1 MNIFTYSPTAYKV
14 ADSYQN
20 YNTGGTKAVLC
31 ENDIVQFKNDTDNA
45 FRGVQVVLLD
55 YYNEMVKLSVALDSL
70 KLENQAAFKALAWI
84 EQHYPEAMHAL
95 DCTMKVH
102 AVLDKANNL
111 GDEVMES
118 P

>member
-1 MNIFTYSPTAYKV
+1 MNTFTYSPTAYRV
-14 ADSYQN
+14 AETYQN
-20 YNTGGTKAVLC
+20 YSNGGIKQVLN
-31 ENDIVQFKNDTDNA
+31 ENDIVQFKSDTDNA
-45 FRGVQVVLLD
+45 FRQVQNVLQD
-55 YYNEMVKLSVALDSL
+55 HYNALTQLRFTIDSL
-70 KLENQAAFKALAWI
+70 RQQNQAAFKSLAWI

>member
-1 MNIFTYSPTAYKV
+1 MNMFSYNPIAYKV

-20 YNTGGTKAVLC
+20 YNTGGTKAVLS

-45 FRGVQVVLLD
+45 FRSVQNVLQD
-55 YYNEMVKLSVALDSL
+55 HYNALTQFRLTIDSL
-70 KLENQAAFKALAWI
+70 RLENQAAFKSLAWI

-111 GDEVMES
+111 GDDVMES

>member
-1 MNIFTYSPTAYKV
+1 MNTFSYNPIAYKV

-20 YNTGGTKAVLC
+20 YNTGGTKAVLS
-31 ENDIVQFKNDTDNA
+31 ENDIVQFKNDTDTA
-45 FRGVQVVLLD
+45 FRNVQIVLQD
-55 YYNEMVKLSVALDSL
+55 HYNEMFKLHVALDSL
-70 KLENQAAFKALAWI
+70 KQANKVAFESLAWI

-111 GDEVMES
+111 GDDVMES

>member
-1 MNIFTYSPTAYKV
+1 MRSFQYKPIAYKV

-20 YNTGGTKAVLC
+20 YNTGGTKAVLS
-31 ENDIVQFKNDTDNA
+31 ENDIVQFKNDTDKA
-45 FRGVQVVLLD
+45 FHDVQDAIGEHL
-55 YYNEMVKLSVALDSL
+55 NELSVLRVAFTELQKESR
-70 KLENQAAFKALAWI
+70 AAFQSLAWI
-84 EQHYPEAMHAL
+84 EHHYPEVMHAL

-102 AVLDKANNL
+102 AVLDKANQN